1 MRILHTSDWHLGR
14 TFHGRVLDDAHA
26 VFADHLVELARAE
39 AVDAVVVSG
48 DVYDRAIP
56 PTDSVR
62 LLDET
67 LHRLSDITR
76 VILTPGNH
84 DSARRL
90 GFASDL
96 LREGLTIRARIA
108 DVDRPVIVPG
118 PDGGDGLYVYALPY
132 LDPDAARE
140 TLPPLLADRL
150 GEEMAGAA
158 RTADPDTVRTAD
170 PDAARTAP
178 ETAGDHSEKAAG
190 DPPGTASDA
199 ATRRLPRSHE
209 AVVSGAL
216 RLVAADLAARRAA
229 APARVPALVM
239 SHAFVVGGLPSE
251 ESERDIRVGGVDS
264 VPSGVFASLGGSP
277 SARECGGLDYVAL
290 GHLHRPQEIR
300 SAGGAGGAGRR
311 NGPDDAGGA
320 GRPNG
325 PGKAGGTGGPEAG
338 ESDGPGESGPPQ
350 RDSRPGPRLVYSGSP
365 LALSFSE
372 APFPKSSVLVALGP
386 DGVASLERV
395 PAPVPH
401 RIETVTG
408 TMDELLSPAWD
419 HAAGAWVRA
428 VVRGPMPL
436 GATSRLRERFGQVLA
451 IVREEDEEAPR
462 ERIVVTRAADPL
474 EVSAQFLA
482 EVAERAPSPAERA
495 VLARAYEAVL
505 ASHGGE

>member
-67 LHRLSDITR
+67 LRRLSDLTR

-118 PDGGDGLYVYALPY
+118 PDGDDGLYVYALPY

-150 GEEMAGAA
+150 GEEMA
-158 RTADPDTVRTAD
+158 
-170 PDAARTAP
+170 DAARTAVP
-178 ETAGDHSEKAAG
+178 EGARTAPEAAGDHSEKAAG

-199 ATRRLPRSHE
+199 PARRLPRSHE

-229 APARVPALVM
+229 APVRVPALVM

-300 SAGGAGGAGRR
+300 LAGGSGGPA
-311 NGPDDAGGA
+311 GA
-320 GRPNG
+320 GRPAGSGGADGPAGAGEPDGSGGASEPDGSDGADESGG
-325 PGKAGGTGGPEAG
+325 PGP
-338 ESDGPGESGPPQ
+338 
-350 RDSRPGPRLVYSGSP
+350 RPGPRLVYSGSP
-365 LALSFSE
+365 LAFSFSE
-372 APFPKSSVLVALGP
+372 APFPKSSALVVLGP

>member
-67 LHRLSDITR
+67 LRRLSDITR

-150 GEEMAGAA
+150 GEEPA
-158 RTADPDTVRTAD
+158 
-170 PDAARTAP
+170 DAARTAVP
-178 ETAGDHSEKAAG
+178 EGARTAPKTAGDHSEKAAG

-199 ATRRLPRSHE
+199 PARRLPRSHE

-300 SAGGAGGAGRR
+300 STGGAGE
-311 NGPDDAGGA
+311 A

-325 PGKAGGTGGPEAG
+325 PGKARGTSGPDHSSRSGGTGGPEAG
-338 ESDGPGESGPPQ
+338 ESDEPDESGPPQ

-365 LALSFSE
+365 LAFSFSE

-505 ASHGGE
+505 ASRGGE

>member
-67 LHRLSDITR
+67 LRRLSDITR

-96 LREGLTIRARIA
+96 LREGLTIRARVA
-108 DVDRPVIVPG
+108 DVDRPIVIPG
-118 PDGGDGLYVYALPY
+118 PDGDDGLYVYALPY

-150 GEEMAGAA
+150 GEEP
-158 RTADPDTVRTAD
+158 ADAD
-170 PDAARTAP
+170 RTAP
-178 ETAGDHSEKAAG
+178 EGARTAIPETAGGHSEKTTG

-199 ATRRLPRSHE
+199 PARRLPRSHE

-216 RLVAADLAARRAA
+216 RLVAADLAARRA

-300 SAGGAGGAGRR
+300 LAGGSGGPA
-311 NGPDDAGGA
+311 GA
-320 GRPNG
+320 GRPAGSGGADG
-325 PGKAGGTGGPEAG
+325 PAGAGEPDGSGGASEPDGSDGADESGGP
-338 ESDGPGESGPPQ
+338 DP
-350 RDSRPGPRLVYSGSP
+350 RPGPRLVYSGSP
-365 LALSFSE
+365 LAFSFSE
-372 APFPKSSVLVALGP
+372 APFPKSSALVVLGP
-386 DGVASLERV
+386 DGVASLERI

-474 EVSAQFLA
+474 EVSVQFLT
-482 EVAERAPSPAERA
+482 EVAEREPSPAERD

>member
-26 VFADHLVELARAE
+26 VFADHLVELARTE

-67 LHRLSDITR
+67 LRRLSDITR

-96 LREGLTIRARIA
+96 LREGLTIRARVA
-108 DVDRPVIVPG
+108 DVDRPIIIPG
-118 PDGGDGLYVYALPY
+118 PDGDDGLYVYALPY

-150 GEEMAGAA
+150 GEEMADAA
-158 RTADPDTVRTAD
+158 RTADPDAD

-178 ETAGDHSEKAAG
+178 EGAGGHSEKAAG

-216 RLVAADLAARRAA
+216 RLVAADLAARRTA

-300 SAGGAGGAGRR
+300 SAGGAG
-311 NGPDDAGGA
+311 
-320 GRPNG
+320 RPNG
-325 PGKAGGTGGPEAG
+325 PGKASGTGGPDHSSRSGGTGGPKAG
-338 ESDGPGESGPPQ
+338 ESDEPDESGPPQ
-350 RDSRPGPRLVYSGSP
+350 QGPRPGPRLVYSGSP
-365 LALSFSE
+365 LAFSFSE
-372 APFPKSSVLVALGP
+372 APFPKSSVLVVLGP

-482 EVAERAPSPAERA
+482 EVAEREPSPAERD

>member
-67 LHRLSDITR
+67 LRRLSDITR

-150 GEEMAGAA
+150 GEEMADAA
-158 RTADPDTVRTAD
+158 RTADPDAD

-178 ETAGDHSEKAAG
+178 EGAGGHSEKAAG

-300 SAGGAGGAGRR
+300 SAGGAG
-311 NGPDDAGGA
+311 
-320 GRPNG
+320 RPNG
-325 PGKAGGTGGPEAG
+325 PGKASGTGGPDHSSRSGGTGGPEAG
-338 ESDGPGESGPPQ
+338 ESDEPDESGPPQ
-350 RDSRPGPRLVYSGSP
+350 QGPRPGPRLVYSGSP

-372 APFPKSSVLVALGP
+372 APFPKSSALVVLGP

>member
-26 VFADHLVELARAE
+26 VFADHLVELARTE

-67 LHRLSDITR
+67 LRRLSDITR

-96 LREGLTIRARIA
+96 LREGLTIRARVA
-108 DVDRPVIVPG
+108 DVDRPIVIPG

-150 GEEMAGAA
+150 GEEMADAA
-158 RTADPDTVRTAD
+158 RTAD

-178 ETAGDHSEKAAG
+178 EGAGGHSEKTTG

-199 ATRRLPRSHE
+199 PARRLPRSHE

-264 VPSGVFASLGGSP
+264 VPSGIFASLGGSP

-300 SAGGAGGAGRR
+300 SAGGAGE
-311 NGPDDAGGA
+311 A

-325 PGKAGGTGGPEAG
+325 PDKAGGTGGPEAG
-338 ESDGPGESGPPQ
+338 ESDEPDESGPPQ
-350 RDSRPGPRLVYSGSP
+350 QGPRPGPRLVYSGSP
-365 LALSFSE
+365 LAFSFSE

-462 ERIVVTRAADPL
+462 ERIVVTRATDPL

-482 EVAERAPSPAERA
+482 EVAEREPSPAERA

-505 ASHGGE
+505 ASRGGE

>member
-26 VFADHLVELARAE
+26 VFADHLVELARTE

-67 LHRLSDITR
+67 LRRLSDITR

-96 LREGLTIRARIA
+96 LREGLTIRARVA
-108 DVDRPVIVPG
+108 DVDRPIVIPG

-150 GEEMAGAA
+150 GEEMA
-158 RTADPDTVRTAD
+158 
-170 PDAARTAP
+170 DAARTAP
-178 ETAGDHSEKAAG
+178 ETAGGHSEKTTG

-199 ATRRLPRSHE
+199 PARRLPRSHE

-300 SAGGAGGAGRR
+300 SAGGAGE
-311 NGPDDAGGA
+311 A

-325 PGKAGGTGGPEAG
+325 PDKAGGTGGPEAG
-338 ESDGPGESGPPQ
+338 ESDEPDESGPPQ
-350 RDSRPGPRLVYSGSP
+350 QGPRPGPRLVYSGSP
-365 LALSFSE
+365 LAFSFSE

-462 ERIVVTRAADPL
+462 ERIVVTRATDPL

-482 EVAERAPSPAERA
+482 EVAEREPSPAERA

-505 ASHGGE
+505 ASRGGE

>member
-26 VFADHLVELARAE
+26 VFADHLVELARTE

-67 LHRLSDITR
+67 LRRLSDITR

-96 LREGLTIRARIA
+96 LREGLTIRARVA

-150 GEEMAGAA
+150 GEEP
-158 RTADPDTVRTAD
+158 T
-170 PDAARTAP
+170 DAARTAP
-178 ETAGDHSEKAAG
+178 EGARTAIPETAGGHSEKAAG

-199 ATRRLPRSHE
+199 PARRLPRSHE

-216 RLVAADLAARRAA
+216 RLVAADLAARRA

-277 SARECGGLDYVAL
+277 SADECGGLDYVAL

-300 SAGGAGGAGRR
+300 S
-311 NGPDDAGGA
+311 AGGA

-505 ASHGGE
+505 ASRGGE

>member
-26 VFADHLVELARAE
+26 VFADHLVELARTE

-67 LHRLSDITR
+67 LRRLSDITR

-150 GEEMAGAA
+150 GEEP
-158 RTADPDTVRTAD
+158 T
-170 PDAARTAP
+170 DAARTTVPDADRTAP
-178 ETAGDHSEKAAG
+178 EGAGGHSEKTTG

-199 ATRRLPRSHE
+199 PARRLPRSHE

-300 SAGGAGGAGRR
+300 S
-311 NGPDDAGGA
+311 AGGA

-505 ASHGGE
+505 ASRGGE

>member
-67 LHRLSDITR
+67 LRRLSDITR

-96 LREGLTIRARIA
+96 LREGLTIRARVA
-108 DVDRPVIVPG
+108 DVDRPIIIPG
-118 PDGGDGLYVYALPY
+118 PDGDDGLYVYALPY

-150 GEEMAGAA
+150 GEEMA
-158 RTADPDTVRTAD
+158 
-170 PDAARTAP
+170 DAARTAVP
-178 ETAGDHSEKAAG
+178 EGARTAPEAAGDHSEKAAG
-190 DPPGTASDA
+190 DPPETASDA
-199 ATRRLPRSHE
+199 PARRLPRSHE

-300 SAGGAGGAGRR
+300 LAGGSGGPA
-311 NGPDDAGGA
+311 GA
-320 GRPNG
+320 GRPAGSGGADG
-325 PGKAGGTGGPEAG
+325 PAGAGEPDGSGGASEPDGSDGADESGGP
-338 ESDGPGESGPPQ
+338 DP
-350 RDSRPGPRLVYSGSP
+350 RPGPRLVYSGSP

-482 EVAERAPSPAERA
+482 EVAEREPSPAERD

-505 ASHGGE
+505 ASCGGE

>member
-26 VFADHLVELARAE
+26 VFADHLVELARTE

-67 LHRLSDITR
+67 LRRLSDITR

-96 LREGLTIRARIA
+96 LREGLTIRARVA
-108 DVDRPVIVPG
+108 DVDRPVVIPG

-140 TLPPLLADRL
+140 TLPPLLAARL
-150 GEEMAGAA
+150 GEEMA
-158 RTADPDTVRTAD
+158 
-170 PDAARTAP
+170 DAARTTVP
-178 ETAGDHSEKAAG
+178 EGAGDHSEKTTG

-199 ATRRLPRSHE
+199 PARRLPRSHE

-300 SAGGAGGAGRR
+300 SAGGAGEA
-311 NGPDDAGGA
+311 D
-320 GRPNG
+320 RPNG
-325 PGKAGGTGGPEAG
+325 PGKAGGTGGPDHSSRSGGTGGPEAG
-338 ESDGPGESGPPQ
+338 ESDEPDESGPPQ

-474 EVSAQFLA
+474 EVSVQFLT
-482 EVAERAPSPAERA
+482 EVAEREPSPAERA

-505 ASHGGE
+505 ASYGSE

>member
-67 LHRLSDITR
+67 LRRLSDITR

-150 GEEMAGAA
+150 GEEMADAA
-158 RTADPDTVRTAD
+158 RTAD

-178 ETAGDHSEKAAG
+178 EGAGGHSEKAAG

-300 SAGGAGGAGRR
+300 STGGAGE
-311 NGPDDAGGA
+311 A

-325 PGKAGGTGGPEAG
+325 PGKARGTSGPDHSSRSGGTGGPEAG

-482 EVAERAPSPAERA
+482 EVAEREPSPAERA

-505 ASHGGE
+505 ASRGGE

>member
-26 VFADHLVELARAE
+26 VFADHLVELVRTE

-67 LHRLSDITR
+67 LRRLSDLTR

-150 GEEMAGAA
+150 GEEP
-158 RTADPDTVRTAD
+158 T
-170 PDAARTAP
+170 DAARTTP
-178 ETAGDHSEKAAG
+178 EGAGGHSEKAAG

-216 RLVAADLAARRAA
+216 RLVAADLAARRTA

-300 SAGGAGGAGRR
+300 SAGGAG
-311 NGPDDAGGA
+311 
-320 GRPNG
+320 RPNG
-325 PGKAGGTGGPEAG
+325 PGKASGTGGPDHSSRSGGTGGPEAG

-505 ASHGGE
+505 ASRGGE

>member
-26 VFADHLVELARAE
+26 VFADHLVELARTE

-67 LHRLSDITR
+67 LRRLSDITR

-96 LREGLTIRARIA
+96 LREGLTIRARVA
-108 DVDRPVIVPG
+108 DVDRPIIIPG
-118 PDGGDGLYVYALPY
+118 PDGDDGLYVYALPY

-150 GEEMAGAA
+150 GEEPTDAD
-158 RTADPDTVRTAD
+158 RTAVPEG
-170 PDAARTAP
+170 ARTAP

-190 DPPGTASDA
+190 DPPETASDA
-199 ATRRLPRSHE
+199 PARRLPRSHE

-216 RLVAADLAARRAA
+216 RLVAADLAARRTA

-300 SAGGAGGAGRR
+300 SAGGAG
-311 NGPDDAGGA
+311 
-320 GRPNG
+320 RPNG

-350 RDSRPGPRLVYSGSP
+350 RGSRMLECSAAALAASGPPQQGPRPGPRLVYSGSP
-365 LALSFSE
+365 LAFSFSE
-372 APFPKSSVLVALGP
+372 APFPKSSVLVVLGP

-462 ERIVVTRAADPL
+462 ERIVVTRAANPL

-482 EVAERAPSPAERA
+482 EVAEREPSPAERD

-505 ASHGGE
+505 ASYGSE

>member
-26 VFADHLVELARAE
+26 VFADHLVELARTE

-67 LHRLSDITR
+67 LRRLSDITR

-96 LREGLTIRARIA
+96 LREGLTIRARVA

-140 TLPPLLADRL
+140 TLPPLLAARL
-150 GEEMAGAA
+150 GEEMA
-158 RTADPDTVRTAD
+158 
-170 PDAARTAP
+170 DAARTTVP
-178 ETAGDHSEKAAG
+178 EGAGDHSEKTVD

-199 ATRRLPRSHE
+199 PVRRLPRSHE

-300 SAGGAGGAGRR
+300 SAGGAG
-311 NGPDDAGGA
+311 
-320 GRPNG
+320 RPNG
-325 PGKAGGTGGPEAG
+325 PGKAGGPGGPEAG

-505 ASHGGE
+505 ASRGGE

>member
-67 LHRLSDITR
+67 LRRLSDITR

-96 LREGLTIRARIA
+96 LREGLTIRARVA

-150 GEEMAGAA
+150 GEEMA
-158 RTADPDTVRTAD
+158 
-170 PDAARTAP
+170 DAARTAP
-178 ETAGDHSEKAAG
+178 ETAGDHSEKTVD

-199 ATRRLPRSHE
+199 PVRRLPRSHE

-216 RLVAADLAARRAA
+216 RLVAADLTARRAA

-300 SAGGAGGAGRR
+300 SAGGAG
-311 NGPDDAGGA
+311 
-320 GRPNG
+320 RPNG
-325 PGKAGGTGGPEAG
+325 PGKASGTGGPDHSSRSGGTGGPEAG

-474 EVSAQFLA
+474 EVSVQFLT
-482 EVAERAPSPAERA
+482 EVAEREPSPAERD

>member
-26 VFADHLVELARAE
+26 VFADHLVELARTE

-67 LHRLSDITR
+67 LRRLSDITR

-96 LREGLTIRARIA
+96 LREGLTIRARVA
-108 DVDRPVIVPG
+108 DVDRPVVIPG
-118 PDGGDGLYVYALPY
+118 PDGDDGLYVYALPY

-150 GEEMAGAA
+150 GEELAGAA
-158 RTADPDTVRTAD
+158 TEGARTAPGTSRTA
-170 PDAARTAP
+170 AP
-178 ETAGDHSEKAAG
+178 ETAGDRPEKTTG
-190 DPPGTASDA
+190 DPPGTTSDA
-199 ATRRLPRSHE
+199 PARRLPRSHE

-277 SARECGGLDYVAL
+277 SADECGGLDYVAL

-300 SAGGAGGAGRR
+300 SAGGAGEE
-311 NGPDDAGGA
+311 

-325 PGKAGGTGGPEAG
+325 PDKAGGTGGPDHSSRSGGTGGPEAG
-338 ESDGPGESGPPQ
+338 ESDEPDESGPPQ
-350 RDSRPGPRLVYSGSP
+350 QGPRPGPRLVYSGSP
-365 LALSFSE
+365 LAFSFSE

-462 ERIVVTRAADPL
+462 ERIVVTRATDPL

-482 EVAERAPSPAERA
+482 EVAEREPSPAERA

-505 ASHGGE
+505 ASRGGE

>member
-26 VFADHLVELARAE
+26 VFADHLVELARTE

-67 LHRLSDITR
+67 LRRLSDITR

-96 LREGLTIRARIA
+96 LREGLTIRARVA
-108 DVDRPVIVPG
+108 DVDRPVVIPG
-118 PDGGDGLYVYALPY
+118 PDGDDGLYVYALPY

-150 GEEMAGAA
+150 GEEPTDAT
-158 RTADPDTVRTAD
+158 RTAPEG
-170 PDAARTAP
+170 ARTAP
-178 ETAGDHSEKAAG
+178 ETAGGYSEKTTG

-199 ATRRLPRSHE
+199 PARRLPRSHE

-300 SAGGAGGAGRR
+300 SASGAGEA
-311 NGPDDAGGA
+311 D
-320 GRPNG
+320 RPNG
-325 PGKAGGTGGPEAG
+325 PGKASGTGGPDHSSRSGGTGGPKAG
-338 ESDGPGESGPPQ
+338 ESDEPDESGPPQ
-350 RDSRPGPRLVYSGSP
+350 QGPRPGPRLVYSGSP
-365 LALSFSE
+365 LAFSFSE
-372 APFPKSSVLVALGP
+372 APFPKSSVLVALGS

-474 EVSAQFLA
+474 EVSVQFLT
-482 EVAERAPSPAERA
+482 EVAEREPSPAERD
-495 VLARAYEAVL
+495 VLAQAYEAVL
-505 ASHGGE
+505 ASYGSE

>member
-150 GEEMAGAA
+150 GEEMA
-158 RTADPDTVRTAD
+158 
-170 PDAARTAP
+170 DAARTAP

-300 SAGGAGGAGRR
+300 SAGGAG
-311 NGPDDAGGA
+311 
-320 GRPNG
+320 RPNG
-325 PGKAGGTGGPEAG
+325 PGKAG
-338 ESDGPGESGPPQ
+338 ESDGPDESGPPQ
-350 RDSRPGPRLVYSGSP
+350 RGSRPGPRLVYSGSP

-482 EVAERAPSPAERA
+482 EVAEREPSPAERA

-505 ASHGGE
+505 ASRGGE

>member
-67 LHRLSDITR
+67 LRRLSDITR

-150 GEEMAGAA
+150 GEEMA
-158 RTADPDTVRTAD
+158 
-170 PDAARTAP
+170 DAARTAP
-178 ETAGDHSEKAAG
+178 ETAGDHSEKTVD

-199 ATRRLPRSHE
+199 PVRRLPRSHE

-300 SAGGAGGAGRR
+300 STGGAGGAGRR
-311 NGPDDAGGA
+311 NGPDDAGEA

-338 ESDGPGESGPPQ
+338 ESDEPDESGPPQ
-350 RDSRPGPRLVYSGSP
+350 QGPRPGPRLVYSGSP

-482 EVAERAPSPAERA
+482 EVAEREPSPAERA

>member
-67 LHRLSDITR
+67 LRRLSDITR

-150 GEEMAGAA
+150 GEEMADAA
-158 RTADPDTVRTAD
+158 RTAD

-178 ETAGDHSEKAAG
+178 EGAGGHSEKTTG
-190 DPPGTASDA
+190 DPPGNASNA
-199 ATRRLPRSHE
+199 PARRLPRSHE

-300 SAGGAGGAGRR
+300 STGGAGE
-311 NGPDDAGGA
+311 A

-325 PGKAGGTGGPEAG
+325 PGKARGTSGPDHSSRSGGTGGPEAG
-338 ESDGPGESGPPQ
+338 ESDEPGESGPPQ

-505 ASHGGE
+505 ASRGGE

>member
-67 LHRLSDITR
+67 LRRLSDITR

-96 LREGLTIRARIA
+96 LREGLTIRARVA
-108 DVDRPVIVPG
+108 DVDRPTIIPG

-150 GEEMAGAA
+150 GEEMADAA
-158 RTADPDTVRTAD
+158 RTADPDAD

-178 ETAGDHSEKAAG
+178 EGAGGHSEKAAG

-300 SAGGAGGAGRR
+300 S
-311 NGPDDAGGA
+311 AGGA

-482 EVAERAPSPAERA
+482 EVAEREPSPAERA

>member
-67 LHRLSDITR
+67 LRRLSDITR

-96 LREGLTIRARIA
+96 LREGLTIRARVA
-108 DVDRPVIVPG
+108 DVDRPIIIPG
-118 PDGGDGLYVYALPY
+118 PDGDDGLYVYALPY

-150 GEEMAGAA
+150 GEEPTDAA
-158 RTADPDTVRTAD
+158 RTAPEG
-170 PDAARTAP
+170 ARTAP
-178 ETAGDHSEKAAG
+178 ETAGGYSEKTTG

-199 ATRRLPRSHE
+199 PARRLPRSHE

-300 SAGGAGGAGRR
+300 LAGGSGGPA
-311 NGPDDAGGA
+311 GA
-320 GRPNG
+320 GRPAGSGGADGPAGAGEPDGSGGASEPDGSDGADESGG
-325 PGKAGGTGGPEAG
+325 PGP
-338 ESDGPGESGPPQ
+338 
-350 RDSRPGPRLVYSGSP
+350 RPGPRLVYSGSP
-365 LALSFSE
+365 LAFSFSE
-372 APFPKSSVLVALGP
+372 APFPKSSALVVLGP

-474 EVSAQFLA
+474 EVSVQFLA
-482 EVAERAPSPAERA
+482 EVAEREPSPAERD

>member
-67 LHRLSDITR
+67 LRRLSDITR

-150 GEEMAGAA
+150 GEEMADAA
-158 RTADPDTVRTAD
+158 RTAVPEG
-170 PDAARTAP
+170 ARTAP

-190 DPPGTASDA
+190 DPPGTASDSPA
-199 ATRRLPRSHE
+199 RRLPRSHE

-216 RLVAADLAARRAA
+216 RLVAADLTARRAA

-300 SAGGAGGAGRR
+300 LAGGSGGPA
-311 NGPDDAGGA
+311 GA
-320 GRPNG
+320 GRPAGSGGADGPAGAGEPDGSGGASEPDGSDGADESGG
-325 PGKAGGTGGPEAG
+325 PGP
-338 ESDGPGESGPPQ
+338 
-350 RDSRPGPRLVYSGSP
+350 RPGPRLVYSGSP
-365 LALSFSE
+365 LAFSFSE

-482 EVAERAPSPAERA
+482 EVAEREPSPAERD

>member
-67 LHRLSDITR
+67 LRRLSDITR

-108 DVDRPVIVPG
+108 DVDRPIIIPG
-118 PDGGDGLYVYALPY
+118 PDGDDGLYVYALPY

-150 GEEMAGAA
+150 GEELADAA
-158 RTADPDTVRTAD
+158 QTTIPEG
-170 PDAARTAP
+170 ARTAP
-178 ETAGDHSEKAAG
+178 EGAGGHSEKTTG

-199 ATRRLPRSHE
+199 PARRLPRSHE

-300 SAGGAGGAGRR
+300 SAGGAG
-311 NGPDDAGGA
+311 
-320 GRPNG
+320 RPNG

-338 ESDGPGESGPPQ
+338 ESDEPDESGPPQ
-350 RDSRPGPRLVYSGSP
+350 QGPRPGPRLVYSGSP
-365 LALSFSE
+365 LAFSFSE

-451 IVREEDEEAPR
+451 IVREEDEKAPR

-482 EVAERAPSPAERA
+482 EVAEREPSPAERD

>member
-14 TFHGRVLDDAHA
+14 TFHSRVLDDAHA
-26 VFADHLVELARAE
+26 VFADHLVDLARAE

-67 LHRLSDITR
+67 LRRLSDITR

-96 LREGLTIRARIA
+96 LREGLTIRARVA
-108 DVDRPVIVPG
+108 DVDRPIVIPG

-150 GEEMAGAA
+150 GEEP
-158 RTADPDTVRTAD
+158 T
-170 PDAARTAP
+170 DAARTAP
-178 ETAGDHSEKAAG
+178 EGARTAIPETAGGHSEKAAG
-190 DPPGTASDA
+190 DPPGNASNA
-199 ATRRLPRSHE
+199 PARRLPRSHE

-229 APARVPALVM
+229 APVRVPALVM

-300 SAGGAGGAGRR
+300 SASGAGEA
-311 NGPDDAGGA
+311 D
-320 GRPNG
+320 RPNG
-325 PGKAGGTGGPEAG
+325 PGKAGGTGGPDHSSRSGGTGGPEAG
-338 ESDGPGESGPPQ
+338 ESDEPDESGPPQ
-350 RDSRPGPRLVYSGSP
+350 QGPRPGPRLVYSGSP

-462 ERIVVTRAADPL
+462 ERVVVTRAADPL

-482 EVAERAPSPAERA
+482 EVAEREPSPAERD

-505 ASHGGE
+505 ASYGSE

>member
-67 LHRLSDITR
+67 LRRLSDITR

-150 GEEMAGAA
+150 GEEPA
-158 RTADPDTVRTAD
+158 
-170 PDAARTAP
+170 DAARTTVPEGARTAAP
-178 ETAGDHSEKAAG
+178 ETAGDRPEKTTG
-190 DPPGTASDA
+190 DPPGTTSDA
-199 ATRRLPRSHE
+199 PARRLPRSHE

-277 SARECGGLDYVAL
+277 SADECGGLDYVAL

-300 SAGGAGGAGRR
+300 SAGGAG
-311 NGPDDAGGA
+311 
-320 GRPNG
+320 RPNG
-325 PGKAGGTGGPEAG
+325 PDKAGGTGGPDHSSRSGGTGGPEAG
-338 ESDGPGESGPPQ
+338 ESNGPGESGPPQ

-365 LALSFSE
+365 LAFSFSE

-505 ASHGGE
+505 ASRGGE

>member
-67 LHRLSDITR
+67 LRRLSDITR

-96 LREGLTIRARIA
+96 LREGLTIRARVA

-300 SAGGAGGAGRR
+300 SAGGVGE
-311 NGPDDAGGA
+311 A
-320 GRPNG
+320 GRPN
-325 PGKAGGTGGPEAG
+325 
-338 ESDGPGESGPPQ
+338 GPGESGPPQ

-482 EVAERAPSPAERA
+482 EVAEREPSPAERA

-505 ASHGGE
+505 ASRGGE

>member
-67 LHRLSDITR
+67 LRRLSDITR

-96 LREGLTIRARIA
+96 LREGLTIRARVA
-108 DVDRPVIVPG
+108 DVDRPVVIPG

-150 GEEMAGAA
+150 GEEP
-158 RTADPDTVRTAD
+158 T
-170 PDAARTAP
+170 DAARTAP
-178 ETAGDHSEKAAG
+178 EGARTAIPEGAGDRPEKTTG
-190 DPPGTASDA
+190 DPPGNASNA
-199 ATRRLPRSHE
+199 PARRLPRSHE

-229 APARVPALVM
+229 APVRVPALVM

-300 SAGGAGGAGRR
+300 LAGGSGGPAEAGGADGPAGAGEPDGSGGASEPDGSDGADESG
-311 NGPDDAGGA
+311 GPD
-320 GRPNG
+320 P
-325 PGKAGGTGGPEAG
+325 
-338 ESDGPGESGPPQ
+338 
-350 RDSRPGPRLVYSGSP
+350 RPGPRLVYSGSP

-372 APFPKSSVLVALGP
+372 APFPKSSVLVVLGP

-474 EVSAQFLA
+474 EVSVQFLT
-482 EVAERAPSPAERA
+482 EVAEREPSPAERD

-505 ASHGGE
+505 ASCGGE

>member
-26 VFADHLVELARAE
+26 VFADHLVELARTE

-67 LHRLSDITR
+67 LRRLSDITR

-108 DVDRPVIVPG
+108 DVDRPVIGPG

-150 GEEMAGAA
+150 GEEMADAA
-158 RTADPDTVRTAD
+158 RTAD

-178 ETAGDHSEKAAG
+178 EGAGGHSEKAAG
-190 DPPGTASDA
+190 DPPETVSDA
-199 ATRRLPRSHE
+199 PARRLPRSHE

-300 SAGGAGGAGRR
+300 STGGAGE
-311 NGPDDAGGA
+311 A

-325 PGKAGGTGGPEAG
+325 PGKARGTSGPDHSSRSGGTGGPEAG
-338 ESDGPGESGPPQ
+338 ESDEPDESGPPQ
-350 RDSRPGPRLVYSGSP
+350 QGPRPGPRLVYSGSP

-482 EVAERAPSPAERA
+482 EVAEREPSPAERD

-505 ASHGGE
+505 ASYGSE

>member
-67 LHRLSDITR
+67 LRRLSDITR

-150 GEEMAGAA
+150 GEEMADAA
-158 RTADPDTVRTAD
+158 RTAPEG
-170 PDAARTAP
+170 ARTAP
-178 ETAGDHSEKAAG
+178 ETAGGYSEKTTG

-199 ATRRLPRSHE
+199 PARRLPRSHE

-300 SAGGAGGAGRR
+300 STGGAGE
-311 NGPDDAGGA
+311 A

-325 PGKAGGTGGPEAG
+325 PGKARGTSGPDHSSRSGGTGGPEAG
-338 ESDGPGESGPPQ
+338 ESDEPDESGPPQ

-505 ASHGGE
+505 ASRGGE

>member
-26 VFADHLVELARAE
+26 VFADHLVELARTE

-67 LHRLSDITR
+67 LRRLSDITR

-96 LREGLTIRARIA
+96 LREGLTIRARVA

-118 PDGGDGLYVYALPY
+118 PDGGDGLYVYALPH

-150 GEEMAGAA
+150 GEEPA
-158 RTADPDTVRTAD
+158 
-170 PDAARTAP
+170 DAARTAVP
-178 ETAGDHSEKAAG
+178 EGARTAPKTAGDHSEKAAG

-199 ATRRLPRSHE
+199 PARRLPRSHE

-300 SAGGAGGAGRR
+300 SAGGAGE
-311 NGPDDAGGA
+311 A

-325 PGKAGGTGGPEAG
+325 PGKAGGTGGPDHSSRSGGTGGPNGAGGPEAG
-338 ESDGPGESGPPQ
+338 ESDEPDESGPPQ
-350 RDSRPGPRLVYSGSP
+350 QGPRPGPRLVYSGSP

-372 APFPKSSVLVALGP
+372 APFPKSSVLVVLGP

-482 EVAERAPSPAERA
+482 EVAEREPSPAERA

>member
-67 LHRLSDITR
+67 LRRLSDITR

-96 LREGLTIRARIA
+96 LREGLTIRARVA
-108 DVDRPVIVPG
+108 DVDRPVVIPG

-150 GEEMAGAA
+150 GEEP
-158 RTADPDTVRTAD
+158 T
-170 PDAARTAP
+170 DAARTAP
-178 ETAGDHSEKAAG
+178 EGARTAIPEGAGDRPEKTTG
-190 DPPGTASDA
+190 DPPGNASNA
-199 ATRRLPRSHE
+199 PARRLPRSHE

-229 APARVPALVM
+229 APVRVPALVM

-300 SAGGAGGAGRR
+300 LAGGSGGPAEAGGADGPAGAGEPDGSGGA
-311 NGPDDAGGA
+311 
-320 GRPNG
+320 
-325 PGKAGGTGGPEAG
+325 
-338 ESDGPGESGPPQ
+338 
-350 RDSRPGPRLVYSGSP
+350 
-365 LALSFSE
+365 SE
-372 APFPKSSVLVALGP
+372 P
-386 DGVASLERV
+386 DGR
-395 PAPVPH
+395 
-401 RIETVTG
+401 TG
-408 TMDELLSPAWD
+408 LTSPAD
-419 HAAGAWVRA
+419 RTPGRARAWSTPA
-428 VVRGPMPL
+428 
-436 GATSRLRERFGQVLA
+436 
-451 IVREEDEEAPR
+451 
-462 ERIVVTRAADPL
+462 
-474 EVSAQFLA
+474 
-482 EVAERAPSPAERA
+482 APSPSPSPRPPSPSP
-495 VLARAYEAVL
+495 RSWSCWGPT
-505 ASHGGE
+505 ASPRSSASPPRCRTASKPSPEPWTSC

>member
-67 LHRLSDITR
+67 LRRLSDITR

-96 LREGLTIRARIA
+96 LREGLTIRARVA
-108 DVDRPVIVPG
+108 DVDRPIVIPG

-150 GEEMAGAA
+150 GEEMA
-158 RTADPDTVRTAD
+158 
-170 PDAARTAP
+170 DAARTAP

-199 ATRRLPRSHE
+199 PARRLPRSHE

-300 SAGGAGGAGRR
+300 SAGGAGE
-311 NGPDDAGGA
+311 A

-325 PGKAGGTGGPEAG
+325 PDKAGGTGGPEAG
-338 ESDGPGESGPPQ
+338 ESDEPDESGPPQ
-350 RDSRPGPRLVYSGSP
+350 QGPRPGPRLVYSGSP
-365 LALSFSE
+365 LAFSFSE

-462 ERIVVTRAADPL
+462 ERIVVTRATDPL

-482 EVAERAPSPAERA
+482 EVAEREPSPAERD

-505 ASHGGE
+505 ASCGGE